1 MNNKT
6 FNGDKS
12 SLASAPLYFDCAT
25 IMEERGVVY
34 NDLTPENLSK
44 WFKDTKFKFPV
55 RVMGENDFRAV
66 LKKDQDG
73 EKVLVVYRWNWVD
86 DVVSDK
92 WTIRVGNRLTASK
105 WFGITRFIQDYLTGY
120 LQERNGWNESKTLRL
135 A

>member
-1 MNNKT
+1 MDNKT
-6 FNGDKS
+6 FNGQNS
-12 SLASAPLYFDCAT
+12 VATSAPLYFDCAT

-92 WTIRVGNRLTASK
+92 WTLRVGNRLTASK
-105 WFGITRFIQDYLTGY
+105 WFGITRFIQDYLTGSLEKNY
-120 LQERNGWNESKTLRL
+120 RWNKEHKL
-135 A
+135 ALA